1 MTNPLQVGEAGL
13 RLRVRVQPGASNNG
27 VAGVELDAAGE
38 AYLKVRVTQPAE
50 GGKANRAVAKLLARA
65 WRVPASSVDVVAGH
79 KDRRKTLAVAGGPE
93 VAERI
98 ELWLG
103 ALT

>member
-1 MTNPLQVGEAGL
+1 MKSPLQAQAGGA
-13 RLRVRVQPGASNNG
+13 RLRVRVQPGAGDNR

-50 GGKANRAVAKLLARA
+50 GGKANRAVAKLLAKTLHM
-65 WRVPASSVDVVAGH
+65 PASSIEVVAGH